1 MGSPF
6 YNDKSLYAAYICAI
20 IQSIMDIGVCGLIG
34 YEGALALYKEN
45 RAFLDARF
53 PAFWI
58 RGFLELPEQQQL
70 KKPKKT
76 DHSCIIETGKGGL
89 YAALWEMCESLCC
102 GCEVDI
108 KSIPIA
114 QEVVE
119 ICECFDKDPYEI
131 DSSGVWIIT
140 GEDLTAEPVT
150 IIGKITDSKDRII
163 LMGFDEKKKERT
175 KRFLTPPA
183 RQEKDLVNGV
193 RK

>member
-1 MGSPF
+1 M
-6 YNDKSLYAAYICAI
+6 
-20 IQSIMDIGVCGLIG
+20 IG

-58 RGFLELPEQQQL
+58 RGLLELPEKQQHA
-70 KKPKKT
+70 KPEAS
-76 DHSCIIETGKGGL
+76 DNQSILEIGKGGL
-89 YAALWEMCESLCC
+89 FAALWNICEELGC

-108 KSIPIA
+108 KRIPIA

-131 DSSGVWIIT
+131 ESAGAWVVVSSK
-140 GEDLTAEPVT
+140 ENSDAEASADIKSDEQLT
-150 IIGKITDSKDRII
+150 IIGTTTDSKDRII
-163 LMGFDEKKKERT
+163 LMGYDEKKKERAR
-175 KRFLTPPA
+175 RFLTPPA
-183 RQEKDLVNGV
+183 RQEKDLANSA

>member
-1 MGSPF
+1 
-6 YNDKSLYAAYICAI
+6 
-20 IQSIMDIGVCGLIG
+20 MDIEVYGLIG

-58 RGFLELPEQQQL
+58 RGFLRLQEKLLQAKPEAA
-70 KKPKKT
+70 
-76 DHSCIIETGKGGL
+76 DHACVIETGKGGL
-89 YAALWEMCESLCC
+89 YAALWEMCETLGC

-108 KSIPIA
+108 RSIPIA

-131 DSSGVWIIT
+131 DSPGAWIIA
-140 GEDLTAEPVT
+140 GDDLDAEQLT
-150 IIGKITDSKDRII
+150 IIGKTTNSKDRII
-163 LMGFDEKKKERT
+163 LMGYDEKKKERAR
-175 KRFLTPPA
+175 RFLTPPA
-183 RQEKDLVNGV
+183 RQEKDLANGA

>member
-1 MGSPF
+1 
-6 YNDKSLYAAYICAI
+6 
-20 IQSIMDIGVCGLIG
+20 MDIGVYGLIG
-34 YEGALALYKEN
+34 YKGALALYKEN

-58 RGFLELPEQQQL
+58 RGFLELQNRVQFSEGAGQGQQQL
-70 KKPKKT
+70 QPPEMA
-76 DHSCIIETGKGGL
+76 DRACVIETGKGGL
-89 YAALWEMCESLCC
+89 YAALWEMCETLGC

-108 KSIPIA
+108 RSIPIA

-131 DSSGVWIIT
+131 DSTGAWIVAGGRNT
-140 GEDLTAEPVT
+140 EEDLATGQLT
-150 IIGKITDSKDRII
+150 IIGKTTDSKDRII
-163 LMGFDEKKKERT
+163 LMGFDEKKKERA

-183 RQEKDLVNGV
+183 RQEKDLANRA

>member
-1 MGSPF
+1 
-6 YNDKSLYAAYICAI
+6 
-20 IQSIMDIGVCGLIG
+20 MDIGVCGLIG

-58 RGFLELPEQQQL
+58 REFLELAEKQPLQDSIQFGKQAYSNEGI
-70 KKPKKT
+70 
-76 DHSCIIETGKGGL
+76 SNAGCIIETGKGGL
-89 YAALWEMCESLCC
+89 YAALWEICETLGC

-108 KSIPIA
+108 KRIPIA

-131 DSSGVWIIT
+131 ESAGAWVVVSNK
-140 GEDLTAEPVT
+140 EDCDAEAEQLTFIRKT
-150 IIGKITDSKDRII
+150 TDSKDRII
-163 LMGFDEKKKERT
+163 LMGYDEKKKERT
-175 KRFLTPPA
+175 KRFLTPQA
-183 RQEKDLVNGV
+183 RQEKDLADRA

>member
-1 MGSPF
+1 
-6 YNDKSLYAAYICAI
+6 
-20 IQSIMDIGVCGLIG
+20 MDIEVYGLIG
-34 YEGALALYKEN
+34 YEGALTLYKEN

-58 RGFLELPEQQQL
+58 REFLELPEKLQHAKLEASDNQSIL
-70 KKPKKT
+70 E
-76 DHSCIIETGKGGL
+76 IGKGGL
-89 YAALWEMCESLCC
+89 FAALWNVCEELGC

-131 DSSGVWIIT
+131 ESAGAWVVVSSKENSDAEASADIKAD
-140 GEDLTAEPVT
+140 DLANEQLT
-150 IIGKITDSKDRII
+150 IIGTTTDSKDRII
-163 LMGFDEKKKERT
+163 LMGYDEKKKERAR
-175 KRFLTPPA
+175 RFLTPPA
-183 RQEKDLVNGV
+183 RQEKDLANSA